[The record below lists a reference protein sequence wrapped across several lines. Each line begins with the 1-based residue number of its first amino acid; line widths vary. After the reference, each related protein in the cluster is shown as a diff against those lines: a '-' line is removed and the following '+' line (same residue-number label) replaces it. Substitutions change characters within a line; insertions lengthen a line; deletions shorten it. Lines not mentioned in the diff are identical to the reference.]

1 MILCLKDYDGVVELE
16 IVFLNVST
24 FAILYKLTFK
34 NGVLLVPCGEHL
46 NVSTFAILYKLTF
59 KNGVFLVPCG
69 EHLNRGM
76 FN

>member
-46 NVSTFAILYKLTF
+46 NVSTFAILYKLT
-59 KNGVFLVPCG
+59 
-69 EHLNRGM
+69 
-76 FN
+76 